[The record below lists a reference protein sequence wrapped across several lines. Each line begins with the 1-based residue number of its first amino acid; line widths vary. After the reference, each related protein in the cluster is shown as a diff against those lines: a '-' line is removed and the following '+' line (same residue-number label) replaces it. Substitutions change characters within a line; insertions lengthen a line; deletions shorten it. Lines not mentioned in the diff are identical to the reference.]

1 MSASSPPRPAVRRPA
16 ATALALGLAGAVL
29 AGAPAAHAAP
39 GDNGDVK
46 IHNLGTPFTDQRD
59 EPKVCGFYL
68 DGFNFDANQNVT
80 WSIQTQPLRAGGATL
95 NGAIALP
102 AGTGHTLPLTLPN
115 GQYKLTWKIT
125 GGNGAGKMKV
135 FKVDCLPITS
145 PPGTTTGGG
154 SAGATGGA
162 TGGSGGPNGGPNA
175 GGGGLAGTDSLT
187 DGVSPAAGI
196 AALGLVGVSGVLFVR
211 RLRRRPHG
219 AA

>member
-1 MSASSPPRPAVRRPA
+1 MPAFSPPRPTVRRPA
-16 ATALALGLAGAVL
+16 ATALALGLAGAAL

-46 IHNLGTPFTDQRD
+46 IHNLGTPFTDQRN

-68 DGFNFDANQNVT
+68 DAFNFDVAQGIT

-95 NGAIALP
+95 SGAITLAT
-102 AGTGHTLPLTLPN
+102 GVGHTLPLSLPD
-115 GQYKLTWKIT
+115 GQYKLTWNIT
-125 GGNGAGKMKV
+125 GGKGAGKHKV
-135 FKVDCLPITS
+135 FKVDCLPITN
-145 PPGTTTGGG
+145 PPGGSTGGSTGGG
-154 SAGATGGA
+154 N
-162 TGGSGGPNGGPNA
+162 GGPNGGPNA
-175 GGGGLAGTDSLT
+175 GGGGLAGTDGFT

-196 AALGLVGVSGVLFVR
+196 AALGLVGASGVLFVR

>member
-1 MSASSPPRPAVRRPA
+1 MPAFSPPRPSVRRPA
-16 ATALALGLAGAVL
+16 ATALALGLAGAAL
-29 AGAPAAHAAP
+29 AGAPTAYAAP

-46 IHNLGTPFTDQRD
+46 IHNLGTPFTDQRN

-68 DGFNFDANQNVT
+68 DAFNFDVAQGVT

-95 NGAIALP
+95 NGAITLAT
-102 AGTGHTLPLTLPN
+102 GTGHTLPLSLPD
-115 GQYKLTWKIT
+115 GQYKLTWNIT
-125 GGNGAGKMKV
+125 GGKGAGKHKV
-135 FKVDCLPITS
+135 FKVGCLPITN
-145 PPGTTTGGG
+145 PPGG
-154 SAGATGGA
+154 SAGGSTGGG
-162 TGGSGGPNGGPNA
+162 TGGPHGGPNA
-175 GGGGLAGTDSLT
+175 GGGGLAGTDGFT

>member
-1 MSASSPPRPAVRRPA
+1 MSAFSPPRPTVRRPA
-16 ATALALGLAGAVL
+16 ATALALGLAGAAL
-29 AGAPAAHAAP
+29 AGAPAAYAAP

-46 IHNLGTPFTDQRD
+46 IHSLGVRFIDQRD

-68 DGFNFDANQNVT
+68 DAFNFDVAQGIT

-95 NGAIALP
+95 NGAITLA
-102 AGTGHTLPLTLPN
+102 AGVGHTLPLSLPN
-115 GQYKLTWKIT
+115 GQYKLTWNIT
-125 GGNGAGKMKV
+125 GGKGAGKHKV
-135 FKVDCLPITS
+135 FKVDCPPVS
-145 PPGTTTGGG
+145 NPPGASTGG
-154 SAGATGGA
+154 
-162 TGGSGGPNGGPNA
+162 PHGGPNA
-175 GGGGLAGTDSLT
+175 GGGGLAGTDGVT

>member
-1 MSASSPPRPAVRRPA
+1 MPAFSPPRPTVRRPA
-16 ATALALGLAGAVL
+16 VTAAAALALGLTGAAL

-46 IHNLGTPFTDQRD
+46 IHNLGTPFTDQRN

-68 DGFNFDANQNVT
+68 DAFNFDVAQGIT

-95 NGAIALP
+95 NGAITLAT
-102 AGTGHTLPLTLPN
+102 GTGHTVPLTLPD
-115 GQYKLTWKIT
+115 GQYKLTWNIT
-125 GGNGAGKMKV
+125 GGNGAGKHKV
-135 FKVDCLPITS
+135 FKVDCAPVGTS
-145 PPGTTTGGG
+145 
-154 SAGATGGA
+154 SGGA
-162 TGGSGGPNGGPNA
+162 TGGSTGGTGGPHGGPNA
-175 GGGGLAGTDSLT
+175 GGGGLAGTDGFT